1 MEKKTNKKGKKATAA
16 VAEGLQR
23 LCGRDSWITTADG
36 VRNWDTYPDDLP
48 ADTPE
53 EVRTA
58 LTEFVTAQENAKAKF
73 EALEKVIDE
82 AIG

>member
-1 MEKKTNKKGKKATAA
+1 MAKKTVKKGKKATAK
-16 VAEGLQR
+16 VAEGLQELR
-23 LCGRDSWITTADG
+23 GRDSWIVTADG
-36 VRNWDTYPDDLP
+36 VRNWDTYVDDLP

-58 LTEFVTAQENAKAKF
+58 LTEFVAAQENAKAKF
-73 EALEKVIDE
+73 EALEKAIDE

>member
-1 MEKKTNKKGKKATAA
+1 MAKKTVKKVKKATAK
-16 VAEGLQR
+16 VAEGLQELR
-23 LCGRDSWITTADG
+23 GRDSWIVTADG
-36 VRNWDTYPDDLP
+36 VRNWDIDADDLP

-58 LTEFVTAQENAKAKF
+58 LAEFVAAQENAKVKF
-73 EALEKVIDE
+73 EALEKAMDE